1 MTDDD
6 KSWLKHFEPPE
17 GDEPMPKLKPCPFC
31 GSAPVVREPWVQ
43 CDAHTKPLNVD
54 DWDDQWLE
62 CKVPRAEVDAT
73 EREERLEEALQR
85 IAQWSDAYPP
95 DIFLPPD
102 LEKCR
107 ALLEAGGQTLDGV
120 SGAAMRH
127 VVTGVGKIAKDALDM
142 NNSRSEG

>member
-1 MTDDD
+1 MSDDLI
-6 KSWLKHFEPPE
+6 KRLRANSCKGKER
-17 GDEPMPKLKPCPFC
+17 DEMLVELGKAKGAGAPAAMVDPILVYNDLMSEAADAL
-31 GSAPVVREPWVQ
+31 SA
-43 CDAHTKPLNVD
+43 
-54 DWDDQWLE
+54 
-62 CKVPRAEVDAT
+62 RAEVGPTDRESDLEDAL
-73 EREERLEEALQR
+73 RK
-85 IAQWSDAYPP
+85 IAQWSDAYPE
-95 DIFLPPD
+95 DVFLPPD